1 MERNTRQRSA
11 IRDAIAQADRP
22 LLPQEV
28 LEAAQLQVPGL
39 GIATVYRN
47 LKALVE
53 EGLLRP
59 VNLPG
64 ENPRFELA
72 AQRHHHHFQ
81 CSACQRVF
89 DVHACPGNLAH
100 LAPPG
105 FTVDDHDLTLYGRCA
120 DCATPRRSN
129 QPAARTAG
137 KLAKTARVDE
147 ETQKAQVGKGGQPGQ
162 ASAPAQPAAKSR
174 PAPAKR
180 RAQAHAHSPDC
191 THGDDPHGH

>member
-28 LEAAQLQVPGL
+28 LGAAQREVPGL

-53 EGLLRP
+53 EGELQP
-59 VNLPG
+59 VHLPG

-72 AQRHHHHFQ
+72 GHQHHHHFQ
-81 CSACQRVF
+81 CTRCERVF
-89 DVHACPGNLAH
+89 PIHACPGTMAE

-105 FTVDDHDLTLYGRCA
+105 FTVQRHDLTLHGLCA
-120 DCATPRRSN
+120 DCSAE
-129 QPAARTAG
+129 AA
-137 KLAKTARVDE
+137 
-147 ETQKAQVGKGGQPGQ
+147 
-162 ASAPAQPAAKSR
+162 
-174 PAPAKR
+174 
-180 RAQAHAHSPDC
+180 C
-191 THGDDPHGH
+191 